1 VTAWAESS
9 RQLDLGDAAAPKL
22 THQLFRYPAKFHP
35 PVVAKLLEQ
44 YTQPGDLV
52 LDPFAGSGTALVEAM
67 VRGRRSVGSDIDPV
81 AAVVSLAKTRRYD
94 LSEVDKAAEALTDAL
109 TASERPQAEYERLM
123 FEDISQEEY
132 ESAVKENTLWVPAI
146 PNLHHWFRRYV
157 LLDLSAILS
166 AVDGTAADPPVRTL
180 LRLVFASI
188 IRNSSNAD
196 PVPVSGLEY
205 TAHMR
210 RRDHAGRL
218 VNPHALFRTA
228 LRRARAAVREY
239 AGKLPE
245 GASEPLVLVADSLS
259 LPLQPE
265 TVDAV
270 ITSPPYHNA
279 VDYYRR
285 HLLEMYWLG
294 QVATPADRLLLL
306 PKYIGRP
313 RVPAKNPLLSL
324 PWNPPSLTAAWEERI
339 RAVSAERANDF
350 RHYVQAMTRTFDEM
364 TRVMKRGA
372 VATMVVGHSTW
383 NGNEIPTVDL
393 FRELAVALELAEV
406 LQYPVKNRYMSYSRR
421 NNASI
426 DREYVL
432 VFRKDP

>member
-1 VTAWAESS
+1 VTAWTDSL
-9 RQLDLGDAAAPKL
+9 RQLELSETASLKL

-67 VRGRRSVGSDIDPV
+67 TRGRKSIGSDIDPV
-81 AAVVSLAKTRRYD
+81 AAVVSRAKTRRYD
-94 LSEVDKAAEALTDAL
+94 LDEVDKVASTLTGSL
-109 TASERPQAEYERLM
+109 SISERPSGEYERLM
-123 FEDISQEEY
+123 FDDISQDDY
-132 ESAVKENTLWVPAI
+132 ESTVADQELWIPAI
-146 PNLHHWFRRYV
+146 PNLYHWFRRYV
-157 LLDLSAILS
+157 LLDLSIILRS
-166 AVDGTAADPPVRTL
+166 IESTDTSPATRAL
-180 LRLVFASI
+180 LKLVFASI

-205 TAHMR
+205 TSHMR
-210 RRDHAGRL
+210 KKDHAGRL
-218 VNPHALFRTA
+218 VNPFALFRTA
-228 LRRARAAVREY
+228 LRRTQAAVKEY
-239 AGKLPE
+239 AERLPE
-245 GASEPLVLVADSLS
+245 GASEPLIFTADSVTMPIKS
-259 LPLQPE
+259 E

-285 HLLEMYWLG
+285 HLLEMYWLS
-294 QVATPADRLLLL
+294 QVVTPADRLLLL

-313 RVPAKNPLLSL
+313 RVSAKNPLLAL
-324 PWNPPSLTAAWEERI
+324 PWNPPPLTGTWEERI
-339 RAVSAERANDF
+339 RIVSGERANDF
-350 RHYVQAMTRTFDEM
+350 KHYVQAMTRTFEEM
-364 TRVMKRGA
+364 TRVMKDGA

-393 FRELAVALELAEV
+393 FQELAENLKLIEV
-406 LQYPVKNRYMSYSRR
+406 LQYPVKNRYMSYTRR

-432 VFRKDP
+432 VFHKAP